1 MISLIKGSQSWSIDG
16 MCIEDLVTKWA
27 FNHIFPCE
35 FLLSEAILK
44 EKKEKKKRQATF
56 LLNFR
61 WVSFL
66 YFFMLMKNEP
76 LISLARAPH

>member
-44 EKKEKKKRQATF
+44 EKKKRKKDRQPFF
-56 LLNFR
+56 LILDG
-61 WVSFL
+61 
-66 YFFMLMKNEP
+66 
-76 LISLARAPH
+76 